1 MIGVNTFCF
10 RREMG
15 SNAGEIIKKLHEL
28 GFEALEPFVYSEGAL
43 AAVKAETDKYGMKIP
58 SIHLVFYGM
67 EPTVENLSPYLKKL
81 HREYGVEAFVVSGHI
96 QDAAGAE
103 HWAALLKALGENLKS
118 EGCTM
123 VFHNHD
129 SEIRTIDVNGKQMT
143 GLEYFFSLAGEEVLL
158 QLDIGWA
165 GLYAPELEV
174 AKRYKDRIHSL
185 HLKDFYPGYRG
196 KYTCHN
202 IPVESFCPI
211 GCGEIQNRE
220 FVEMRDEMSR
230 FSGLIILD
238 QDNSAGDL
246 MEDLAVGI
254 QNIRSWL

>member
-15 SNAGEIIKKLHEL
+15 SNAGEIVKKLHKL
-28 GFEALEPFVYSEGAL
+28 GFEAVEPFVYSEGAL
-43 AAVKAETDKYGMKIP
+43 AAVKAEADKYGMAIP

-67 EPTVENLSPYLKKL
+67 EPTMENLTPYLKKL
-81 HREYGVEAFVVSGHI
+81 HREYGVQAFVISGHI
-96 QDAAGAE
+96 QDAAGARQ
-103 HWAALLKALGENLKS
+103 WASLMKTLGENLKE

-129 SEIRTIDVNGKQMT
+129 SEIRTIEVDGEQVV
-143 GLEYFFSLAGEEVLL
+143 GLDYFFSLAGEEVLL

-165 GLYAPELEV
+165 GLYADELAV
-174 AKRYKDRIHSL
+174 ARRYKDRIHSL
-185 HLKDFYPGYRG
+185 HLKDFHPGYRG

-211 GCGEIQNRE
+211 GCGEIQNRA
-220 FVEMRDEMSR
+220 FVEMRKELPR
-230 FSGLIILD
+230 FSGLVIID
-238 QDNSAGDL
+238 QDNSSGDV
-246 MEDLAVGI
+246 MTDLATGI
-254 QNIRSWL
+254 QNLRSWM